1 MTIGEKIRAIRKS
14 KGITQKDLAIA
25 MGVSASMIGQYEV
38 GIRSPKIETLKK
50 IAQALGVDVN
60 ALLDLSSPNA
70 EERMTGEN
78 ICDIQG
84 LLSDSSES
92 EYEEML
98 KMFFN
103 MLSKM
108 GKEIAIQRIAELSEN
123 PRYRVHPR
131 ICVNLHDGVE

>member
-1 MTIGEKIRAIRKS
+1 
-14 KGITQKDLAIA
+14 
-25 MGVSASMIGQYEV
+25 MIGQYEV

-103 MLSKM
+103 LLSKT

-123 PRYRVHPR
+123 PRYRQ
-131 ICVNLHDGVE
+131 N

>member
-14 KGITQKDLAIA
+14 KGITQKDLAVA

-60 ALLDLSSPNA
+60 ALLDLSIPNA

-123 PRYRVHPR
+123 PRYRQ
-131 ICVNLHDGVE
+131 N

>member
-14 KGITQKDLAIA
+14 KGITQKNLAVA

-78 ICDIQG
+78 IYDIQG

-103 MLSKM
+103 LLSKT

-123 PRYRVHPR
+123 PRYRQ
-131 ICVNLHDGVE
+131 N

>member
-14 KGITQKDLAIA
+14 KGITQKDLAVA

-70 EERMTGEN
+70 EERMPGEN

-123 PRYRVHPR
+123 PRYRQ
-131 ICVNLHDGVE
+131 N